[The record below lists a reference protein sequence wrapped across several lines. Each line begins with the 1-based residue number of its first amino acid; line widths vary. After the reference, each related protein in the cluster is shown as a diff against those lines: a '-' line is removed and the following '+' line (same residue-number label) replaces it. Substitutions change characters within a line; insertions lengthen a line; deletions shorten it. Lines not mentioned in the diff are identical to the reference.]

1 MASQESTT
9 RATILQDGVLISIGS
24 KSLVVDASQDAPLEG
39 FLEKLLERRIE
50 FIQVSIQEVLIH
62 IAKSVLSL
70 LPRGSEALKSKGASL
85 MMLENMVSEEEL
97 DLARNVALKY
107 ACDRIGIKLS
117 LSLSN
122 ELEFVNPFD
131 GKCNQL
137 PRSFWRCI
145 EDNRSDW
152 LSENELAKVFSEFDV
167 LDRQPRDAFVLKEQ
181 IHKGIMCSIY
191 RGEFRGKSCAAK
203 VYFVDQMSERQKDIC
218 FQEFAIM
225 REVCA
230 SKACGGVV
238 EYYGHCFE
246 VEEPRRLVL
255 LMSLGEKALNVIVSE
270 TQANGPP
277 TNAADT
283 NATNTNPSSPLLPPS
298 TIFKFAS
305 QLLATLSFL
314 HRSSIVHR
322 DLKCANVLVS
332 YDDHGNFDKCQIC
345 DFGFSERLSFDGT
358 CSSKSVGSSR
368 WMAPEVHDSLPADW
382 RSDIWSFGMLLV
394 ELLTGK
400 FPYHNIL
407 VLDVPKE
414 ISKRSLPDMP
424 WRSIGPDPNEQ
435 IYFEKLKQVIM
446 SCLVFEPSARP
457 TADFLLKKLV

>member
-1 MASQESTT
+1 MTSQESTT
-9 RATILQDGVLISIGS
+9 RAAILHDGVLVPIASNI
-24 KSLVVDASQDAPLEG
+24 LIVDARQDAPLEG
-39 FLEKLLERRIE
+39 FLEKLIERRFE
-50 FIQVSIQEVLIH
+50 FIQVSIQEVLIR
-62 IAKSVLSL
+62 IAKSVLNL
-70 LPRGSEALKSKGASL
+70 LPHGSEAMKSKGASL
-85 MMLENMVSEEEL
+85 MMLKNIVSEEEL

-122 ELEFVNPFD
+122 DIQFVNPFD
-131 GKCNQL
+131 GKCTQL
-137 PRSFWRCI
+137 PSSFWRCI
-145 EDNRSDW
+145 EGNRSDW
-152 LSENELAKVFSEFDV
+152 LYENELAKVFSEFDA

-191 RGEFRGKSCAAK
+191 RGEFRGESCAAK

-218 FQEFAIM
+218 FRELAIM

-238 EYYGHCFE
+238 EYYGYCFDA
-246 VEEPRRLVL
+246 EEPRRLVV
-255 LMSLGEKALNVIVSE
+255 LMSLGEKALNVLVSE
-270 TQANGPP
+270 APTDPTHANAAL
-277 TNAADT
+277 TNAALADHF
-283 NATNTNPSSPLLPPS
+283 ALLLPPS
-298 TIFKFAS
+298 TILNFAS
-305 QLLATLSFL
+305 QLLTTLSFL

-332 YDDHGNFDKCQIC
+332 YDDHGTLDKCQIC

-382 RSDIWSFGMLLV
+382 RSDIWSFGMLLL

-400 FPYHNIL
+400 LPYHNIL

-414 ISKRSLPDMP
+414 MSKRSLPDMP
-424 WRSIGPDPNEQ
+424 WRPIGSDPTQ
-435 IYFEKLKQVIM
+435 QTYFEKLKQVIL
-446 SCLVFEPSARP
+446 SCLVFEPSDRP
-457 TADFLLKKLV
+457 TADFLLKKLR